1 MKYKKI
7 DEIKGKEKESLEY
20 NNKNEENDTKD
31 MIKKSTKVSVKDSTI
46 IDNEG
51 KTKNKEK
58 TELLF
63 YPAIKE
69 NNNNLFCKHCNQD
82 LKIELY

>member
-20 NNKNEENDTKD
+20 NDKNEENDTKD

-69 NNNNLFCKHCNQD
+69 NNNNLFCTNNFKSRF
-82 LKIELY
+82 

>member
-51 KTKNKEK
+51 KNKNN
-58 TELLF
+58 
-63 YPAIKE
+63 I
-69 NNNNLFCKHCNQD
+69 N
-82 LKIELY
+82 KI